1 MLRYS
6 GIAGNILEYTEIGWN
21 ILDYAGIC
29 CNSLIDVEKGQ
40 TRLE

>member
-6 GIAGNILEYTEIGWN
+6 GIGGNILEYTEIGWN

-29 CNSLIDVEKGQ
+29 CNSLIDAEKGQ